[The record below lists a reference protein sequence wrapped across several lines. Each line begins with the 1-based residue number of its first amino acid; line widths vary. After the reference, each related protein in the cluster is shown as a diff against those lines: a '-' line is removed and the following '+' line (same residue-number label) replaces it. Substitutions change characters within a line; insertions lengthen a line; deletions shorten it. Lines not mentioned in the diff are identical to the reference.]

1 MNDVMEGMRNQQVFM
16 TERFDVQD
24 VQFRELNSRFDV

>member
-24 VQFRELNSRFDV
+24 VQFRELNRRFDV